1 MRIIT
6 RHPLLILIEAHLVC
20 LAAICSYYAPP
31 RDTDAP
37 RRGASESVGNPFVL
51 TDVDGRTQA
60 PRPRI
65 TIELRFAPGAA
76 SRPTVFITVSRG
88 LDRTGQRV

>member
-6 RHPLLILIEAHLVC
+6 RHPLLILIAAHLVS
-20 LAAICSYYAPP
+20 LAAVCWYNAPP
-31 RDTDAP
+31 GHREAP
-37 RRGASESVGNPFVL
+37 QQGGSQSTGNPFVL
-51 TDVDGRTQA
+51 ADVDGRTQA

-76 SRPTVFITVSRG
+76 RRPTVFIPVSDG